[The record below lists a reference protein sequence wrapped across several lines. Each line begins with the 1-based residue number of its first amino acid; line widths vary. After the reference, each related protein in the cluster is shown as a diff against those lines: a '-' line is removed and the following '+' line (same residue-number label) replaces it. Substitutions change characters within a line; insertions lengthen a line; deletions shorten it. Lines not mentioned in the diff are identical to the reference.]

1 MRQDKRR
8 GMRSGGW
15 EGGSISWVQ
24 MPPCL
29 EHLGQLDFPLLL
41 GIIACFRLLG
51 SPSRTEPQLSLCR
64 FKMGFCHHPSVGSQ
78 GNVPWGGAWH
88 SSSACWYFQK
98 HLDLART
105 LTSGGPPTLVR
116 RPEPSRVC
124 CGGEFELS
132 PPICCRMLGHL
143 QVMPQL
149 PQASVCLSGPEE
161 PQPRVLSA
169 DSVAQF
175 R

>member
-1 MRQDKRR
+1 MPLRQDKGR

-64 FKMGFCHHPSVGSQ
+64 LKMGFCHHPSVGSQ
-78 GNVPWGGAWH
+78 GTLGRSLAFILSLLVLPEAFRPGSDPDLWGSSYPREASRTLKGVLWGG
-88 SSSACWYFQK
+88 
-98 HLDLART
+98 
-105 LTSGGPPTLVR
+105 G
-116 RPEPSRVC
+116 
-124 CGGEFELS
+124 
-132 PPICCRMLGHL
+132 
-143 QVMPQL
+143 
-149 PQASVCLSGPEE
+149 
-161 PQPRVLSA
+161 
-169 DSVAQF
+169 
-175 R
+175 